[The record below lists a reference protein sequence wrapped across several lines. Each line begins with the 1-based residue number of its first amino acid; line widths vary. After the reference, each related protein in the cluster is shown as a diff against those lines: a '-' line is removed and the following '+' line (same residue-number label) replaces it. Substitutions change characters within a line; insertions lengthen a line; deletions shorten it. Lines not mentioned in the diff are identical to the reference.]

1 MDIGR
6 WLKNQWDRTAAACA
20 AVVGLVAIVLGWFG
34 VSGAELPAEQIP
46 YLASGAVGGLFALG
60 VAATLWLSA
69 DLRDEWRR
77 IDDIYT
83 LIDERLSAE
92 GQVAAAEVPAG
103 DPPPAASPPVSA
115 NGRRRPVRTAPGRS
129 A

>member
-6 WLKNQWDRTAAACA
+6 WLRNQWDRTAAACA
-20 AVVGLVAIVLGWFG
+20 AAVGLIAIVLGWYG

-46 YLASGAVGGLFALG
+46 YLVSGAVGGLFALG

-77 IDDIYT
+77 IDDIHT

-92 GQVAAAEVPAG
+92 HDVAAM
-103 DPPPAASPPVSA
+103 DPPAASSARVLSPPGSA
-115 NGRRRPVRTAPGRS
+115 NGRRRSPITAPGRS